1 MTFSGLR
8 QQLLLHLL
16 LPPLL
21 CFVLFLLAGLLLP
34 PILSFLLP
42 RLLRRVQIKT
52 TRSHSSSKSSSIN
65 DSNTSSNS
73 SSRKINTEDEQL
85 LPVANRP
92 RKLSVE
98 GTTQISTTAGSAAAD
113 LRFVSPIRSSSSRS
127 SSSTRRLYLTCE
139 SVRHGG
145 FLKLEDAV
153 VVLEEEV
160 TQHCAACENCSSS
173 SSPRWKCDK
182 CVTHKSSETRISVS
196 FLHLSIS
203 HMVAGKAF
211 SAGTSQSTSSNS
223 SRTDGVAECDEPCRA
238 AATDAATDHESIN
251 TRHSSRKRNGKS
263 SIKARSSRIL
273 DELFKPVFFLSGCLL
288 LIRRALQ
295 QSSTRKKEPPTSRL
309 LLKADRV
316 SVTIRLNRSNSGS
329 SSSSNGG
336 STGVAASSTDSLEQQ
351 HTELPASSEAA
362 AAAAAS
368 APAPTAATEKTAHE
382 ARTSPSLLQFVLQL
396 CMLHALARTC
406 AFSAGCI
413 EVLALLMLPE
423 PLPQQE
429 LQEREQQQQQ
439 QKQQLLSQQSQ
450 DDCGSMGVLLTV
462 NELLL
467 LPSAAF
473 ASLRL
478 HAVTT
483 GGLCCRLLLDASGC
497 LSVMPTDLLTAAAAA
512 ARGSAAFAAAAK
524 HTGESTHSAEAFTRT
539 VAGEQRQQQLQHR
552 RPAALQAEEE
562 GITISSSSEDAT
574 AALSGSSSRQASRE
588 LSASDARSNSC
599 CTSSSSHSCTASPA
613 RRWWWRGAVEAD
625 SKDMTVSG
633 ATYLSHLMSVYC
645 MGRLNAVGLRAATD
659 AALSVAGVHV
669 SKPVTGEDKWL
680 CPVKAVRR
688 SRGRLVLPEQL
699 PPAALLLPPLLHTE
713 EAVEVT
719 LLLDSGLS
727 SSSSST
733 CTARAVYLHSSGTV
747 AVNILVNL
755 FARVIDAYWRCRR
768 STRNKS
774 SSSSTSSSQRR
785 GLLRKEKT
793 CDTQSV
799 EDAQGPQGSSN
810 RNHGD
815 TQQQTLPVLVSVPR
829 LLLQVL
835 ERSSKSAL
843 LLHADGALLQ
853 LETVVRQTQRQVNLV
868 NCDFQHELQEMQQ
881 LQQHLAEKQR
891 RDNMP
896 PLSSVGPATGN
907 CKDKAALSYSCDS
920 TSSKLVRFAVS
931 TGLCRLSTAHVL
943 NGGAP
948 TAGPFAA
955 ASDPTETAAA
965 VAARRDA
972 AATEAAKALHSIL
985 CSVPSQGI
993 SGDET
998 GSLPALSP
1006 RSAAA
1011 RAAKTALE
1019 KEQVAATATDA
1030 TNAAIA
1036 AVSFFIGAGE
1046 FLRLKAAYGDGSRSY
1061 SSCGSR
1067 SCCCG
1072 SSGSVVLLPDEN
1084 SLGDQWVPSAFTLA
1098 GWCGALILSCSSSSV
1113 EIKPLGEAARIGVY
1127 GQVQLRPLYR
1137 QHVRVVLPGGWLH
1150 WREEGLLFW
1159 VLVILYLRALY
1170 RNCKERSTLQ
1180 QPYPPPFAADS
1191 KENNSNSHSGD
1202 SGNSSSKTKGN
1213 EAPKRSA
1220 DEAEGFASVVASGEE
1235 TASGAAAARKA
1246 AGNGRDIFS
1255 AAAAAAAADLPFL
1268 EATCPFFAGFDWS
1281 PGIRSFAAAVQNLD
1295 LFEGLTPD
1303 CFHLVARHF
1312 AVYSP
1317 AATLQRHPEQQP
1329 HEAQQQQ
1336 QRQVLLRL
1344 LIQTMHVHSS
1354 SLTGGAIV
1362 AAIPLHVQ
1370 SMYVETSSSSSDNSS
1385 GCSSCSSSGSSVG
1398 SSSGTETEE
1407 LRPCHAFTSFQSLHL
1422 QVHQSLQNVQQQHQD
1437 QQQRGQTESE
1447 LHACEGTETAFISDL
1462 CVWVPHSGRSV
1473 KVSMQQ
1479 ASNFALQQQLLQPLF
1494 ALVEAVQ
1501 QDLLLPSLTA
1511 LKLDHRLP
1519 GGHEPVLQIGI
1530 GSISAFVSSEFLVK
1544 TEDLTVN
1551 IHPVSLHQTPAVLQK
1566 LVEQEATRLQQL
1578 QADHQHSFAGH
1589 GSTGNRQKQQ
1599 QQGQQKEEQQQQ
1611 QQQEEQEQQPQEQ
1624 QKQSHKLQGEK
1635 QRSKRWEL
1643 ENTPYPYVDVL
1654 VTNPQV
1660 FCVGQDAK
1668 QQQPDEDQHRQEQQ
1682 EQQKQGQQQ
1691 QQQTRKRLQVEPP
1704 IFNGDKIRVSVHR
1717 KSLLLNESSQ
1727 KQQQQHESQVYGE
1740 TQQWVCV
1747 FVDGVTAVYPET
1759 LRGDSLAAA
1768 VADAAHAVGPLV
1780 RQIIG
1785 AASTYQM
1792 QLQRHKTASL
1802 AAGRL
1807 VRCSNDPQQVRS
1819 PAAAA
1824 EAAAARDAYAAAL
1837 AIPLYLCLSRV
1848 YAACL
1853 TRTVITGRA
1862 AAPAAAA
1869 AVAASRHAHEEE
1881 PPSDQLL
1888 LIPEEDLRVCTK
1900 SEDNDAKS
1908 TGSACSNRNDESS
1921 SGLSEGSS
1929 SSSSS
1934 GFNTIEICLSH
1945 QARPS
1950 LHRALG
1956 DPSETPVSTDFYCE
1970 SNSRS
1975 SSSSN
1980 SRESSKEPPSAPPT
1994 GRRTRELKRYRQNFR
2009 KARSSDFI
2017 DQQRRQDQQ
2026 QQHEQRQ
2033 QSEQEPLHQDEQPQ
2047 EPEQQDE
2054 AVPLQRALCPFADR
2068 AVLAAAPAV
2077 RSAEVQQLLNRK
2089 LQQRHAAVDMSPWQA
2104 VGSCVAPLRPR
2115 HQHQQQRRHQHEQRV
2130 QQLDQQSRVQRKQL
2144 TALRHMWQQRRGSRD
2159 NSSTSGFAY
2168 TPVAALRLESLSI
2181 CLDDYRRAA
2190 AAATAAAIMLP
2201 PPPLGTYRT
2210 LQLRM
2215 QSIALRLFADK
2226 QQQQQQQ
2233 PPLRQF
2239 QSAPLLQEE
2248 QLMRQYLTRLILANP
2263 GFSGYMGSS
2272 ADAPEGQECIVLVS
2286 SEQVDLHFASFELAS
2301 APERSI
2307 SVSNSSNRKRTE
2319 SWGIEDVCSL
2329 LLQPQRVAIRFG
2341 QSAAAA
2347 VAAAT
2352 AAVTWTQKV
2361 FDADAAMAFSAA
2373 VAAIS
2378 AEHWACVHH
2387 RNSNSDDSSS
2397 SSNGHKSKNSSDGP
2411 RSPQASLSPTSNKE
2425 QKQQQQGQQRRK
2437 QQVQL
2442 ELCLLQDLQVEF
2454 CRGGFMLVRLLLPA
2468 LHFAAAF
2475 RYLAGVAAAA
2485 AKDAAAPL
2493 RAKPS
2498 ELGHCNN
2505 LDFAETAG
2513 AAAAA
2518 AAPAAAEES
2527 GSSFINSMLPYL
2539 LSLDCLLQLRHGL
2552 CCLVYGRA
2560 ATDTHGAG
2568 PAADAV
2574 AWQPLLQ
2581 LAQVL
2586 ARVSFFFKQQE
2597 QHQQRPQQKEQHM
2610 QQQQQV
2616 QEPLPQ
2622 LKVDA
2627 QLFIRGIHQQR
2638 QQQQQQQQQRAVGD
2652 RWRRPSHLP
2661 GRQQPPPQQLSLNL
2675 TPEHTLLLMQLLLGR
2690 CHGTARPA
2698 TPTNA
2703 NLEQRPLQHYEQQQN
2718 LEQQQK
2724 ASWLVRVYRELR
2736 EQGDIIVKLRAAMRD
2751 LHAKCD
2757 FARCSVAAAEL
2768 HDMLLLRR
2776 HQEAE
2781 AVRSS
2786 QTKYRQRESTSAAAH
2801 AAAAAAAAAADV
2813 GASAPTIAAVGST
2826 PRQSAEQFTGPLDAR
2841 LQRQEQQ
2848 QQQQAGDSVRL
2859 LREGFAS
2866 IRSKASSEW
2875 GGMADSSSSGS
2886 GSEFA
2891 AERSVERPAW
2901 QQQQQ
2906 QQRRSLLQSDM
2917 WRSVSWRSRVGRQQQ
2932 QQRKGHELPVQLQQQ
2947 QGLWFEGLHTWSG
2960 EGLGSGLLQEEWR
2973 SSSSSFSGSDSIYC
2987 SSDATKS
2994 AGEARMSESV
3004 AEEEGG
3010 ASTAAAAARA
3020 ATAAAAAAEAA
3031 RICTAADI
3039 FEDIKT
3045 HQVRQSVILVRHVLL
3060 SFECREAAYSSNSV
3074 VRRRSSA
3081 VDCEAAKQGQQLLQQ
3096 QQFVRAASRLWGLT
3110 VPSHLPPP
3118 SADLLPLL
3126 RVPGIRIERQKLPQ
3140 QPEPQRQQQSDPTH
3154 AACMLLHCP
3163 SFLLSPT
3170 SLALIFKCMNLAEA
3184 ARQLLQPYLQ
3194 VLLPPKETRHQ
3205 EQHQGERR
3213 MRRQQQQQ
3221 MSCGMIELSLKCT
3234 YPQVSIHYI
3243 ELQRG
3248 QQQQFL
3254 QEASSHASRSRSGTL
3269 GSRASLPGDSRC
3281 GAAENPYIEGGCC
3294 SVSAAMAVNSFPLL
3308 QQHVSVVEAMW
3319 TDNDRL
3325 AAAAAA
3331 ADTAAVENSIG
3342 SQACSSSQ
3350 PCAAAAAARLAA
3362 WTAAAEAA
3370 AGRQHSHLANRS
3382 SSMGSNRSSSG
3393 AHPRYGDIGRGYHN
3407 FLALRGSFGCCCR
3420 GIPLGWAREVAAAAA
3435 AHSAILPSLLLLPL
3449 PEQDPALC
3457 APIEMIQHAYNSRSS
3472 SELRAALSGVQTTQF
3487 VLSTPLAVAQARLE
3501 IAAETVPAASPSG
3514 RRLKQ
3519 QLQNQQ
3525 QQHLLLV
3532 DVISRVGPVCGSVGD
3547 LHMAGLLWHLPL
3559 VASAA
3564 ASASPAAAATR
3575 QRSNREDPHHSSSK
3589 ADVRYLLPEQLA
3601 YVCLTSSDSENAT
3614 TPLGLST
3621 APPAA
3626 ADIAAGLASP
3636 AYSSSSCSSS
3646 SSSSSARTVSLVH
3659 DAATS
3664 QLPQQRQ
3671 QPQQQQPQQQQALPR
3686 PQQAP
3691 HTKGVWGGEGSSGS
3705 RSSVAVMPQ
3714 LLKPVVCLATVSCLL
3729 EMSVPQLGS
3738 NCRLLCG
3745 KCLFAANSESFVMLQ
3760 QLLHR
3765 MLLACNISRT
3775 RPSSTTAAVAAA
3787 AAAAANTAA
3796 AAAAAATTAR
3806 APSSSR
3812 QHLQPT
3818 ESMHEEARTLRS
3830 QEKAG
3835 EAPAAAA
3842 VAAAAAAA
3850 NASAATGA
3858 AENTNLP
3865 AAAQSHGQ
3873 QQLQHTQAPQ
3883 QRRVRPYVARKLLH
3897 AFLVEEAADE
3907 GLSQLPGGVAGTS
3920 MTRLQQLQQPAAS
3933 ALAAGDCEQQQQK
3946 KPATQ
3951 QRRQISVG
3959 ILVEEICCSL
3969 LSSSTNLP
3977 FCCICCSDAAGS
3989 LQLLLQDERHLQ
4001 LEVDLADWRVLDLCP
4016 KAAATGAAA
4025 AAAAGGPGGEVH
4037 QQQKQQQRRLA
4048 PWSSKLQRKS
4058 TTVEAAAA
4066 AAALGVAAPH
4076 TPEAASTAGS
4086 SFLPRFNSA
4095 CSEGLLSATAAA
4107 ASRAAA
4113 AARLNSRTK
4122 APNKVRDKLQQL
4134 LPAMKQRAAAA
4145 AAASAAQL
4153 HRLMSHGTPGAAG
4166 NRGAGILGHM
4176 ESAASVGA
4184 LERSTATAAAAPA
4197 AAAADGGSA
4206 TSNWSLFQHPTG
4218 NTLLSSSSSSSAGGS
4233 SSSDEE
4239 AAGRLRALESSSDD
4253 EHALLHSSSSS
4264 SSSKL
4269 LNQAVEADVA
4279 AVAGDA
4285 AAEDEAS
4292 LLFKLRRQF
4301 AADNVSHAAQEA
4313 PSGAAR
4319 DPGPRESAP
4328 EPAAAAEGA
4337 ATPEA
4342 AAELWGAKAGII
4354 FESFPVSRL
4363 GKDAAAAKQHM
4374 LLGFQQEQQRRA
4386 RQRQEQQQQQNQ
4398 EAEQQQQ
4405 HQRHLQLSQPA
4416 FTVSSF
4422 LGVVLPSG
4430 LKAVRVLSPLFELH
4444 TQQQKQQHEG
4454 AAATAADEGS
4464 LGGGAGGQKERPSH
4478 RLSAHAVSVRCS
4490 HRFVVL
4496 DCGRFQVFDYLLL
4509 HIDPVRVSL
4518 TSAFVECLY
4527 SFFFPPAAPQ
4537 AVDAVALLAPS
4548 LKWPSPATAPAAAA
4562 GGPLCSQGPGD
4573 VATATA
4579 ADGTASAV
4587 LGGAQGAAAPTYG
4600 EQPHASWT
4608 APKSSS
4614 SGALQA
4620 GAQKAQ
4626 AAAADAGKRAPAK
4639 LQQQPQDPGLGVYF
4653 CYVRVSPFAAAV
4665 TYRGAIRLDNVL
4677 VELRAF
4683 EVQHKLKPFKAL
4695 IDKYIWFLGKQAT
4708 GRVIS
4713 HKLLLLLKRRRQ
4725 HAGDSFSDIKKR
4737 DLLFGTK

>member
-21 CFVLFLLAGLLLP
+21 CFVLFLLAGLILP

-42 RLLRRVQIKT
+42 RLLRRVQIKS
-52 TRSHSSSKSSSIN
+52 TRSDSSNESSSSIN

-73 SSRKINTEDEQL
+73 SSRKVNTEDEQL

-92 RKLSVE
+92 RKLSEE
-98 GTTQISTTAGSAAAD
+98 GAPQISTTTDSVAAD
-113 LRFVSPIRSSSSRS
+113 FRFVSPIQSSSSRS

-173 SSPRWKCDK
+173 SSPRWKCDE

-203 HMVAGKAF
+203 RMVAGKAF
-211 SAGTSQSTSSNS
+211 SPSTSQSTSRNS
-223 SRTDGVAECDEPCRA
+223 SRTDGVVESGEPCRA
-238 AATDAATDHESIN
+238 AATDTAPDNDSRN
-251 TRHSSRKRNGKS
+251 TSHGSRKRSGES
-263 SIKARSSRIL
+263 SGKARSSRIL
-273 DELFKPVFFLSGCLL
+273 DELLKPVFFLSGCLL

-295 QSSTRKKEPPTSRL
+295 QSSSRIKEPLTSRL
-309 LLKADRV
+309 LLKADRI

-329 SSSSNGG
+329 SSSSSSNGS
-336 STGVAASSTDSLEQQ
+336 STGVAASSTDTLEQQ

-368 APAPTAATEKTAHE
+368 APAPKAATEKAADD

-439 QKQQLLSQQSQ
+439 QKQQLLNKQFQ
-450 DDCGSMGVLLTV
+450 DDCGSMGVLLTA

-473 ASLRL
+473 ASLRV

-512 ARGSAAFAAAAK
+512 ARSSAAFAAAAK
-524 HTGESTHSAEAFTRT
+524 HTGDSTHSVEASTRT
-539 VAGEQRQQQLQHR
+539 VVGERPQQQLQHR

-562 GITISSSSEDAT
+562 GVTISSSSKDAT

-588 LSASDARSNSC
+588 LSASDASSNSC
-599 CTSSSSHSCTASPA
+599 CTSSSSCSCTASPA

-645 MGRLNAVGLRAATD
+645 MGRLNAFGLRAATD
-659 AALSVAGVHV
+659 AALRVAGVHV
-669 SKPVTGEDKWL
+669 SKLVTGEDKWL
-680 CPVKAVRR
+680 CPVKAVHR

-713 EAVEVT
+713 ETVEVT

-755 FARVIDAYWRCRR
+755 LARVIDAYWRCRR

-774 SSSSTSSSQRR
+774 SSSSTSSSR
-785 GLLRKEKT
+785 GDLLRKENT

-799 EDAQGPQGSSN
+799 ADAQGPQGSSN

-815 TQQQTLPVLVSVPR
+815 TQQRTLPVLVSVPR

-868 NCDFQHELQEMQQ
+868 NCDFQQELQEMQQ
-881 LQQHLAEKQR
+881 LQQHLAEEQR
-891 RDNMP
+891 RDHMP
-896 PLSSVGPATGN
+896 PLSSMGAATGN
-907 CKDKAALSYSCDS
+907 CKDKAALSYSCDGS
-920 TSSKLVRFAVS
+920 SSKLVRFAVS

-943 NGGAP
+943 NGGVPA
-948 TAGPFAA
+948 AGPFAA
-955 ASDPTETAAA
+955 VSDPTETAAA

-993 SGDET
+993 SGDEM

-1011 RAAKTALE
+1011 KAAKTAAD
-1019 KEQVAATATDA
+1019 KEPVAAKTNA

-1046 FLRLKAAYGDGSRSY
+1046 LQRLEAAYGDGSSSS

-1127 GQVQLRPLYR
+1127 GQVQLIPLYR

-1170 RNCKERSTLQ
+1170 RHCKERFTLQ
-1180 QPYPPPFAADS
+1180 QPCSPSFSADS
-1191 KENNSNSHSGD
+1191 KENNSNSQN
-1202 SGNSSSKTKGN
+1202 GNPGNCSSRIKGN
-1213 EAPKRSA
+1213 EAPRRSA

-1235 TASGAAAARKA
+1235 TASGAAAAREA

-1255 AAAAAAAADLPFL
+1255 AAAAAADLPFL
-1268 EATCPFFAGFDWS
+1268 EGTCPFFAGFDWS

-1317 AATLQRHPEQQP
+1317 AATLQPHPEQQP

-1362 AAIPLHVQ
+1362 AAMPLHVQ

-1385 GCSSCSSSGSSVG
+1385 GSSSSSSSGSSVD

-1407 LRPCHAFTSFQSLHL
+1407 LRQCHAFTSFQSLHL
-1422 QVHQSLQNVQQQHQD
+1422 QVHESLQNVQQQHQD
-1437 QQQRGQTESE
+1437 QQQRGQTESV
-1447 LHACEGTETAFISDL
+1447 LRACEGTETAFISDL

-1479 ASNFALQQQLLQPLF
+1479 ASSFVLQQQLLQPLF

-1501 QDLLLPSLTA
+1501 QDLLLPSLIA
-1511 LKLDHRLP
+1511 LKLDHRLH

-1551 IHPVSLHQTPAVLQK
+1551 IHPVSLHQTPAVLRK

-1578 QADHQHSFAGH
+1578 QAEHQHSFANY
-1589 GSTGNRQKQQ
+1589 GSTDNRQKQQ
-1599 QQGQQKEEQQQQ
+1599 QGQQKKEQQQQ
-1611 QQQEEQEQQPQEQ
+1611 QQQEQEQQPQEQ
-1624 QKQSHKLQGEK
+1624 QKQSQKLQGEK

-1668 QQQPDEDQHRQEQQ
+1668 QQQTDEHQHRQEQQ
-1682 EQQKQGQQQ
+1682 EQQKQGPQQ
-1691 QQQTRKRLQVEPP
+1691 QQQTRKRMQVEPP
-1704 IFNGDKIRVSVHR
+1704 IFCGDKIRVSVHR
-1717 KSLLLNESSQ
+1717 KSLLLNELSQ
-1727 KQQQQHESQVYGE
+1727 NQQQQHQSQVYGE

-1802 AAGRL
+1802 ATGRL

-1824 EAAAARDAYAAAL
+1824 EAAAARDACTAAL

-1853 TRTVITGRA
+1853 TRTVITERA
-1862 AAPAAAA
+1862 AAPAGAA
-1869 AVAASRHAHEEE
+1869 AVAASRHTHEEE
-1881 PPSDQLL
+1881 APSDQLL
-1888 LIPEEDLRVCTK
+1888 HIPEENLRVCTK
-1900 SEDNDAKS
+1900 SDDNDAKS

-1921 SGLSEGSS
+1921 GGLSEGSS

-1934 GFNTIEICLSH
+1934 GGFNTIEICLCR

-1975 SSSSN
+1975 SSSSSSN

-1994 GRRTRELKRYRQNFR
+1994 GRRTRELKRYKQNPR
-2009 KARSSDFI
+2009 NARSSDFI
-2017 DQQRRQDQQ
+2017 DQQKRQDQQ

-2033 QSEQEPLHQDEQPQ
+2033 QNEQEPLHQDEQPQ

-2054 AVPLQRALCPFADR
+2054 VVPLQRALCPFADP

-2077 RSAEVQQLLNRK
+2077 RSAEVQQLLSRK
-2089 LQQRHAAVDMSPWQA
+2089 LQQRHAVVDMSPWQA

-2130 QQLDQQSRVQRKQL
+2130 QQLDQQGRVQRKQL
-2144 TALRHMWQQRRGSRD
+2144 AALRHMWQQRRGSRD
-2159 NSSTSGFAY
+2159 NISTSEFAY

-2239 QSAPLLQEE
+2239 QGAPLLQEE

-2286 SEQVDLHFASFELAS
+2286 SEQLDLHFASFELAA

-2307 SVSNSSNRKRTE
+2307 SVSNSSNSKRTE
-2319 SWGIEDVCSL
+2319 GWGIEDVCSL

-2352 AAVTWTQKV
+2352 AAVTWTQRV

-2397 SSNGHKSKNSSDGP
+2397 SSNGHKSKNSSNGP
-2411 RSPQASLSPTSNKE
+2411 RSPDASLSPTSSNE

-2485 AKDAAAPL
+2485 AKGATAPL

-2498 ELGHCNN
+2498 ELGHCSN

-2513 AAAAA
+2513 AGAAA

-2527 GSSFINSMLPYL
+2527 GGSSINPVLPYL

-2560 ATDTHGAG
+2560 PTDTHAAG

-2574 AWQPLLQ
+2574 AWQPLVQ

-2597 QHQQRPQQKEQHM
+2597 QHQHRPEQKEQHM

-2616 QEPLPQ
+2616 PEPLPQ

-2627 QLFIRGIHQQR
+2627 QVFIRGIHQQR
-2638 QQQQQQQQQRAVGD
+2638 QQQQQQQQQRTVGD
-2652 RWRRPSHLP
+2652 RWPSHLP
-2661 GRQQPPPQQLSLNL
+2661 RRQQPPPQQLSLNL
-2675 TPEHTLLLMQLLLGR
+2675 TPEHTLLLMQLLFGR
-2690 CHGTARPA
+2690 CQGTAQPA

-2703 NLEQRPLQHYEQQQN
+2703 NLEPQPLQQHGQQQN

-2724 ASWLVRVYRELR
+2724 ANWLVRVYRELR
-2736 EQGDIIVKLRAAMRD
+2736 EQGDIIVKLRAAVRD

-2776 HQEAE
+2776 HQEEE

-2786 QTKYRQRESTSAAAH
+2786 QTKCRQRESTSAAAH
-2801 AAAAAAAAAADV
+2801 AAGAATAAAADV
-2813 GASAPTIAAVGST
+2813 GASAPTVAAVGST

-2848 QQQQAGDSVRL
+2848 QQQKAGDSVRL

-2891 AERSVERPAW
+2891 AERSVARPAW

-2987 SSDATKS
+2987 SSDTTKS
-2994 AGEARMSESV
+2994 AGEARISGSV

-3020 ATAAAAAAEAA
+3020 ATAAAAAGEAA

-3039 FEDIKT
+3039 CEDIKT

-3060 SFECREAAYSSNSV
+3060 SFECREAAYSSSSV

-3081 VDCEAAKQGQQLLQQ
+3081 VDCGAAKQGQQLLQQ

-3110 VPSHLPPP
+3110 VPSYLPTP

-3163 SFLLSPT
+3163 SLLLSPT
-3170 SLALIFKCMNLAEA
+3170 SLAHIFKCMNLAEA

-3194 VLLPPKETRHQ
+3194 VLLPPKETRQQ

-3213 MRRQQQQQ
+3213 MRRQQQQQQQ

-3248 QQQQFL
+3248 QQQQLL
-3254 QEASSHASRSRSGTL
+3254 QEASSHTSRSRSGTL

-3281 GAAENPYIEGGCC
+3281 GAAEDPYIEGECC

-3308 QQHVSVVEAMW
+3308 QQHLSVVEAMW
-3319 TDNDRL
+3319 ADNDRL

-3370 AGRQHSHLANRS
+3370 ARRQHSHLANRS

-3393 AHPRYGDIGRGYHN
+3393 THSRYGDIGSGYHN
-3407 FLALRGSFGCCCR
+3407 FLALRGSCGCCCR

-3457 APIEMIQHAYNSRSS
+3457 APIEMIQHAYNSRIS

-3501 IAAETVPAASPSG
+3501 IAAETIPATSPSG

-3564 ASASPAAAATR
+3564 ASASPTAAATR
-3575 QRSNREDPHHSSSK
+3575 QRSNRGVPHHSSSK

-3636 AYSSSSCSSS
+3636 AYNSSSCSS

-3671 QPQQQQPQQQQALPR
+3671 QPQQQQLQQQQALPR

-3691 HTKGVWGGEGSSGS
+3691 HTKGVWGGEGSAGS

-3729 EMSVPQLGS
+3729 EMSVPQLGC

-3787 AAAAANTAA
+3787 AAAAANAA
-3796 AAAAAATTAR
+3796 AAAVAAATTAR

-3818 ESMHEEARTLRS
+3818 ENMHEETPTLRA

-3835 EAPAAAA
+3835 EASAAAA
-3842 VAAAAAAA
+3842 VAAAASAA
-3850 NASAATGA
+3850 NASTATGQ

-3873 QQLQHTQAPQ
+3873 QQQQQHAQAPQ

-3933 ALAAGDCEQQQQK
+3933 ALAAGDCEQQQKK

-4025 AAAAGGPGGEVH
+4025 AAGGTGGEAH
-4037 QQQKQQQRRLA
+4037 PQQKQQQRRLA

-4058 TTVEAAAA
+4058 TTAEAAAA

-4076 TPEAASTAGS
+4076 TPEAASTAGP

-4107 ASRAAA
+4107 ASRTAA

-4134 LPAMKQRAAAA
+4134 LPAMRQRAAAA

-4184 LERSTATAAAAPA
+4184 LERPTATAAAAPA
-4197 AAAADGGSA
+4197 AAAADGGSVA
-4206 TSNWSLFQHPTG
+4206 SNWSLFQHPTG
-4218 NTLLSSSSSSSAGGS
+4218 NTLLSSSSSSSSGGGS

-4239 AAGRLRALESSSDD
+4239 AAGRLRALQSSSDD

-4292 LLFKLRRQF
+4292 LLFKLRQQF

-4319 DPGPRESAP
+4319 DPQPRESAL

-4337 ATPEA
+4337 ATPET
-4342 AAELWGAKAGII
+4342 AAELWGAKAGSI

-4422 LGVVLPSG
+4422 LGVVLPPG

-4444 TQQQKQQHEG
+4444 TQQQKQQQEG
-4454 AAATAADEGS
+4454 VAATAAGS

-4548 LKWPSPATAPAAAA
+4548 LKWPSPATAAAAA
-4562 GGPLCSQGPGD
+4562 GGSLCTQGPAD

-4608 APKSSS
+4608 APKTSS
-4614 SGALQA
+4614 SGALQT

-4626 AAAADAGKRAPAK
+4626 AAATDAGKRPPAK